1 MATLTNWPHCGKSL
15 VQSAED
21 LQPKALALLRLIGE
35 MQAPDVENHALA
47 AAAGSSPEGGA
58 FDRRLTGL
66 KRRGLIERN
75 NGRVS
80 LTEAGRILA
89 GPDNTGK

>member
-1 MATLTNWPHCGKSL
+1 MLTNCPHCGKPL
-15 VQSAED
+15 VQSPHD

-66 KRRGLIERN
+66 KRRGWAAH
-75 NGRVS
+75 S
-80 LTEAGRILA
+80 
-89 GPDNTGK
+89 TGGLPASSGAA

>member
-1 MATLTNWPHCGKSL
+1 MTTLTNCPHCGKPL
-15 VQSAED
+15 VRSAED
-21 LQPKALALLRLIGE
+21 LQPKALALLRLIGK
-35 MQAPDVENHALA
+35 MQAPHVENHALA
-47 AAAGSSPEGGA
+47 AAADSSSEGGA

-89 GPDNTGK
+89 GPDDTGK